1 MTNRCGAC
9 GKFCGNID
17 GVRCTKCNV
26 VMHKQCINLS
36 PNSVS
41 NGKYVCKACKH
52 KLKKPN
58 DDIAISSQDLQA
70 PDSDSIQ
77 ETGTSSP
84 LGQDIK
90 LLRVEISNFRS
101 ELAGIFSVI
110 SEIGKRLDCI
120 EERVNKLEEN
130 PIDLQSPPAI
140 SSEIMDTV
148 DQLQKRLNDAE
159 QQQLLNDVCISGVPE
174 ENGENLTHIV
184 MSLANKLSFDL
195 DERDI
200 VSAHRMGRQQSRQ
213 ESNTDGAVSPA
224 RPRTIAV
231 RLTRRRVRDE
241 FLRAAR
247 VRRGADTAGTGIGG
261 AARRF
266 YVNEHLSKYHS
277 RLFHLARERA
287 AAESWRYVW
296 SKEGRIFVRRDP
308 KASSHRIRCE
318 EDISKIFRRG

>member
-17 GVRCTKCNV
+17 GVKCTKCNV

-36 PNSVS
+36 PNSAS

-52 KLKKPN
+52 KLKKPS
-58 DDIAISSQDLQA
+58 DDVMTSSQDLQA
-70 PDSDSIQ
+70 PVTDSTQ
-77 ETGTSSP
+77 EAGPSSP

-90 LLRVEISNFRS
+90 LLRAEISKFRS

-110 SEIGKRLDCI
+110 SELGKRLDCI
-120 EERVNKLEEN
+120 EERVSKLEEN
-130 PIDLQSPPAI
+130 PIELQSPPAI
-140 SSEIMDTV
+140 SCEIIDTV
-148 DQLQKRLNDAE
+148 DQLQKRLNDSE
-159 QQQLLNDVCISGVPE
+159 QQLLLNDVCISGVPE
-174 ENGENLTHIV
+174 TNGENLTHIV
-184 MSLANKLSFDL
+184 MSLAKKLSFEI

-200 VSAHRMGRQQSRQ
+200 VSAHRMGKQQSRQ
-213 ESNTDGAVSPA
+213 ESSTDGAVSPA

-266 YVNEHLSKYHS
+266 YVNEHLSQYHS
-277 RLFHLARERA
+277 RLFYLARERA

-296 SKEGRIFVRRDP
+296 SKEGRIYVRRDP
-308 KASSHRIRCE
+308 KAISHRVRCE
-318 EDISKIFRRG
+318 DDISKIFRRG